1 MTIEGAALT
10 VQGLSL
16 SGLPQPR
23 LRDLSVTL
31 PRGQRLL
38 LAGPN
43 GAGKSSLL
51 DVLSGDVT
59 PSAGALHWGAGA
71 PERWADRRAYLP
83 QRNALAHPFSA
94 AQVVALAGV
103 GASEALDH
111 LEELGIKDWAEHP
124 YPTLSGGLRRLVHCA
139 RVLAQLDRLA
149 PEHGW
154 GFFDEPLANLDWRF
168 AGRVLTALGRRAE
181 AGYGML
187 LAAHELNLA
196 LPWAEQVLLLK
207 AGQGE
212 AFGTPE
218 TVLTPERLATHW
230 GVRGR
235 FEAEPGGGRLVLD
248 GFVGG
253 P

>member
-1 MTIEGAALT
+1 MTMNGAALT
-10 VQGLSL
+10 LHGVSL
-16 SGLPQPR
+16 AGPHQPR

-51 DVLSGDVT
+51 DVLSGDVA
-59 PSAGALHWGAGA
+59 PSAGTLNWGPEA
-71 PERWADRRAYLP
+71 PKRWADRRAYLP

-94 AQVVALAGV
+94 AEVVALAGV
-103 GASEALDH
+103 GTEVAQH
-111 LEELGIKDWAEHP
+111 YLEELGIEGWGGQP
-124 YPTLSGGLRRLVHCA
+124 YPTLSGGVRRLVHLA

-196 LPWAEQVLLLK
+196 LPWAEQVLLLND
-207 AGQGE
+207 GQGQ
-212 AFGTPE
+212 AFGPPE
-218 TVLTPERLATHW
+218 TVLTPERLAAHW

-248 GFVGG
+248 GFTLA

>member
-1 MTIEGAALT
+1 MTITGAPLALHR
-10 VQGLSL
+10 VSL
-16 SGLPQPR
+16 WGPRQPR
-23 LRDLSVTL
+23 LKDLTVTL

-51 DVLSGDVT
+51 EVLSGDIT
-59 PSAGALHWGAGA
+59 PSAGSVYWGTRA
-71 PERWADRRAYLP
+71 PSAWAARRAYLL

-94 AQVVALAGV
+94 IEVVALAGV
-103 GASEALDH
+103 SAREAQGL
-111 LEELGIKDWAEHP
+111 LEELGIGTWADQP
-124 YPTLSGGLRRLVHCA
+124 YPTLSGGLRRLVHLA

-168 AGRVLTALGRRAE
+168 AGRVLKALARRAA

-196 LPWAEQVLLLK
+196 LPWAEQALLLS

-212 AFGTPE
+212 AFGPPE
-218 TVLTPERLATHW
+218 AVFTPERLAAHW

-235 FEAEPGGGRLVLD
+235 YEAQEGGGRLVLE
-248 GFVGG
+248 GFTQDA
-253 P
+253 

>member
-1 MTIEGAALT
+1 MTSGSSTLALR
-10 VQGLSL
+10 GLSL
-16 SGLPQPR
+16 SGLQQPR
-23 LRDLSVTL
+23 LRDLTLTL
-31 PRGQRLL
+31 PRGRRLL

-43 GAGKSSLL
+43 GSGKSSLL
-51 DVLSGDVT
+51 DVLSGDVR
-59 PSAGALHWGAGA
+59 PSAGSLDWGSGA
-71 PERWADRRAYLP
+71 PQSWAERRAYLP

-94 AQVVALAGV
+94 AEVVALAGV
-103 GASEALDH
+103 SAEAAQAL
-111 LEELGIKDWAEHP
+111 LQELGIDSWAKHP
-124 YPTLSGGLRRLVHCA
+124 YPALSGGLRRLVHLA

-168 AGRVLTALGRRAE
+168 AGRVLRALGRRAA

-196 LPWAEQVLLLK
+196 LPWAEQALLLH
-207 AGQGE
+207 AGRRE
-212 AFGTPE
+212 AFGAPE
-218 TVLTPERLATHW
+218 TVFTAERLARHW

-235 FEAEPGGGRLVLD
+235 FEAREGGGRLVLD
-248 GFVGG
+248 GFTDG

>member
-71 PERWADRRAYLP
+71 RERWADRRAYLP

-111 LEELGIKDWAEHP
+111 LEELGIKD
-124 YPTLSGGLRRLVHCA
+124 
-139 RVLAQLDRLA
+139 
-149 PEHGW
+149 
-154 GFFDEPLANLDWRF
+154 
-168 AGRVLTALGRRAE
+168 
-181 AGYGML
+181 
-187 LAAHELNLA
+187 
-196 LPWAEQVLLLK
+196 
-207 AGQGE
+207 
-212 AFGTPE
+212 
-218 TVLTPERLATHW
+218 
-230 GVRGR
+230 
-235 FEAEPGGGRLVLD
+235 
-248 GFVGG
+248 
-253 P
+253 

>member
-1 MTIEGAALT
+1 MTITSPSL
-10 VQGLSL
+10 VLQGVSL
-16 SGLPQPR
+16 AGPKRPR
-23 LRDLSVTL
+23 LRDLTITL

-51 DVLSGDVT
+51 DVLSGDVA
-59 PSAGALHWGAGA
+59 PSAGKLAWGPGA
-71 PERWADRRAYLP
+71 PARWADRRAYLT
-83 QRNALAHPFSA
+83 QRNALTHPFSA
-94 AQVVALAGV
+94 IQVVALAGT
-103 GASEALDH
+103 GARDALRH
-111 LEELGIKDWAEHP
+111 LKELGVEDWADQP
-124 YPTLSGGLRRLVHCA
+124 YPTLSGGLRRLVHLA

-168 AGRVLTALGRRAE
+168 AGQVLQALSRRAA
-181 AGYGML
+181 AGYGVL

-196 LPWAEQVLLLK
+196 LPWAEQALVLS

-212 AFGTPE
+212 AFGAPS
-218 TVLTPERLATHW
+218 TVFTPERLATHW
-230 GVRGR
+230 GVRGH
-235 FEAEPGGGRLVLD
+235 FEPQEGGGRLVLD
-248 GFVGG
+248 GLN

>member
-1 MTIEGAALT
+1 MTLNGAALT
-10 VQGLSL
+10 LHGVSL
-16 SGLPQPR
+16 AGPREPR
-23 LRDLSVTL
+23 LKDLSVTL

-51 DVLSGDVT
+51 DVLSGDVA
-59 PSAGALHWGAGA
+59 PNAGTLLWGPEA

-94 AQVVALAGV
+94 AEVVALAGV
-103 GASEALDH
+103 STEAAQH
-111 LEELGIKDWAEHP
+111 YLEELGIEAWGGQP

-181 AGYGML
+181 AGYGLL

-212 AFGTPE
+212 AFGPPE

-235 FEAEPGGGRLVLD
+235 FKATPGGGRLELD
-248 GFVGG
+248 GFVGA